1 MTPAPHHQSCPR
13 KTPNDTEGEYDFQ
26 LLSQKEKW
34 LKCDGIVMT
43 NLAGLSEWGE
53 GCLPGG
59 SRGGAAVDW

>member
-43 NLAGLSEWGE
+43 NLAGLPCVQGWDAGSDVF
-53 GCLPGG
+53 LPNW
-59 SRGGAAVDW
+59 R